1 MYKNIV
7 AIKSYLKKYEML
19 GSKNQY
25 CYHDPKQPQYAIKE
39 VVRMSTVIHGML
51 WPSLFLLIG
60 ISILMGFIFKLP
72 TRIQNHVAKH
82 RTVDRKSKR
91 QSGYQLMTK
100 HKEAS
105 QSL

>member
-82 RTVDRKSKR
+82 RTVDTKSKS